1 MKTGKIAEK
10 TFINGS
16 NCAQA
21 VFTTYCER
29 YGLDHNSGMKLCS
42 ALGGGVAYTGNTCGA
57 VTGALLV
64 IGLHFGQAGVEEGFN
79 NRARDMATEFLR
91 RFEAL
96 YADTN
101 CRGLL
106 GYDISD
112 PDQKEEIRSLDLF
125 NNRCPGFVGGAA
137 RILDQLLKE

>member
-1 MKTGKIAEK
+1 MKTHEIAEK
-10 TFINGS
+10 TFVDGS

-21 VFTTYCER
+21 VFTAFCER
-29 YGLDHNSGMKLCS
+29 YGIDRGSGMMLCS
-42 ALGGGVAYTGNTCGA
+42 PLGGGIAYTGNTCGA

-64 IGLHFGQAGVEEGFN
+64 IGLHFGQADVEEGFN
-79 NRARDMATEFLR
+79 SRASDMATEFLR

-96 YADTN
+96 YSDAD

-112 PDQKEEIRSLDLF
+112 PDQKAEIRSLNLF
-125 NNRCPGFVGGAA
+125 NTRCPGFVAGAA
-137 RILDQLLKE
+137 LILEQLLKE